1 MAANSAARKKVEE
14 LILDT
19 IKTMEPE
26 GTNYERYKKIFSAMS
41 DAQFDTYM
49 KELRDGKRKL
59 TFLAPNMKVVLKH
72 ENLFK
77 AAEKVNAE
85 IFSRITYRDPITG
98 IKYTPPDPVTIL
110 TLPIRRTRQYLHHG
124 LSVAEGDS
132 RVEVMS
138 GQVTKPDQAS
148 KFSFPEMQ
156 LLYGRGMTKTITE
169 FMKIRGGDINA
180 YANFKQQLE
189 ETGSFSQDT
198 LDPDTMARSVMIAHL
213 TLKVLGLD
221 NNIVEDPTDPEPRQ

>member
-1 MAANSAARKKVEE
+1 MTPKRMKVESR
-14 LILDT
+14 ILA
-19 IKTMEPE
+19 IVKTMEPG
-26 GTNYERYKKIFSAMS
+26 GTNYERYKKMFAEMS
-41 DAQFDTYM
+41 DQKFDTFM
-49 KELRDGKRKL
+49 KELRAKKRKL
-59 TFLAPNMKVVLKH
+59 TFFAPNMKVTLKH
-72 ENLFK
+72 ADLLR
-77 AAEKVNAE
+77 AAEALNTELFTKV
-85 IFSRITYRDPITG
+85 TYQ
-98 IKYTPPDPVTIL
+98 DPVTDIEYTSPYPCLIL

-124 LSVAEGDS
+124 ISVAEGDS

-189 ETGSFSQDT
+189 ETGQFSQST

-213 TLKVLGLD
+213 VLKLMGLD
-221 NNIVEDPTDPEPRQ
+221 NNIVEEQDSH